1 MLRVRSAQVATLEQG
16 RYEMYLD
23 KATDLVAEH
32 WPSALEAS
40 GRDGLKAR
48 VRRLSDE
55 ARGHGFE
62 TQEQWL
68 RYVNVA
74 LALGDGFSKLPAFS
88 AVLLGPRTPGEKIEE
103 LVSLSRS
110 ELRKDGG

>member
-1 MLRVRSAQVATLEQG
+1 MLVVRSAQVATLAQG
-16 RYEMYLD
+16 RYELYLD

-32 WPSALEAS
+32 WPSILAAS
-40 GRDGLKAR
+40 GRDDLRAR

-55 ARGHGFE
+55 ARGQGFE

-74 LALGDGFSKLPAFS
+74 LALGDGFSQRPAFS
-88 AVLLGPRTPGEKIEE
+88 AVLHGPLTPGEKIEE
-103 LVSLSRS
+103 LVALSRS
-110 ELRKDGG
+110 ELRKDGD